1 MVVPEICQS
10 RKNMLR
16 VADIE
21 IAASA
26 LSREIVRILRR
37 GKPAAITP
45 PVFELSSIDLEYM

>member
-1 MVVPEICQS
+1 
-10 RKNMLR
+10 MLR